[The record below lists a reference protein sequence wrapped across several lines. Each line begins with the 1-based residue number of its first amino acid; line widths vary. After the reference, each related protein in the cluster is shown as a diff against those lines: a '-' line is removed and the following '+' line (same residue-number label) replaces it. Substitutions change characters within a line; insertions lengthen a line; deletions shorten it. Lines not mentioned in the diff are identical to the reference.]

1 MFKNRDRLIEQ
12 TDNPNYDPSTY
23 VSIQKQCN
31 DDLEF
36 REQYIKNKLKN
47 NWEEITP
54 KQLLNE
60 PGQQEF
66 FYIDNNNNFCS
77 GGLLVYHDEKK
88 ENGAFLNLRKKKL
101 KYVLYRSRKN
111 SILSLQT
118 VEQKNCKCSKPELHP
133 HPYCTRA
140 WIKREKQRYVR
151 PTNVPDKYYNLESIP
166 PSMRNL
172 NKVVMLPDENGV
184 EQILYYNS
192 RQAKV
197 ERFRSTH
204 KFKKAKKYGWVFI

>member
-66 FYIDNNNNFCS
+66 FISTTTTIF
-77 GGLLVYHDEKK
+77 
-88 ENGAFLNLRKKKL
+88 A
-101 KYVLYRSRKN
+101 
-111 SILSLQT
+111 
-118 VEQKNCKCSKPELHP
+118 PE
-133 HPYCTRA
+133 
-140 WIKREKQRYVR
+140 
-151 PTNVPDKYYNLESIP
+151 D
-166 PSMRNL
+166 
-172 NKVVMLPDENGV
+172 
-184 EQILYYNS
+184 
-192 RQAKV
+192 
-197 ERFRSTH
+197 F
-204 KFKKAKKYGWVFI
+204 